1 MVQVHH
7 WTWVTLWKDRFS
19 IGASFCSLVNF
30 QSKLIHWAIIFTSL
44 CYQIKPRNW
53 MIQVHHWTWV
63 SLHFVFPNL
72 VKCGISQLVRNLIW
86 RCRRQ
91 YIHKGFASKL
101 QQLHFISSSS
111 VDNDRHFRGGSIFSP
126 RGPSRILN
134 HKPWKC
140 IPCDIHPLKCQP
152 YDCASAL
159 LFYILTCNWLCVQ
172 SLEVFTTF
180 ISSKQILRRVF
191 CKSFCTVQS
200 LNLVSEQSQRDACS
214 RNLTVWD
221 WSFQQLL

>member
-1 MVQVHH
+1 MVHH
-7 WTWVTLWKDRFS
+7 RTCQWVSILSYLIWSSLWNFS
-19 IGASFCSLVNF
+19 IGQEFDRKM
-30 QSKLIHWAIIFTSL
+30 QKT
-44 CYQIKPRNW
+44 K
-53 MIQVHHWTWV
+53 V
-63 SLHFVFPNL
+63 SLRKVDTL
-72 VKCGISQLVRNLIW
+72 
-86 RCRRQ
+86 
-91 YIHKGFASKL
+91 L
-101 QQLHFISSSS
+101 QQLHFIISVSS
-111 VDNDRHFRGGSIFSP
+111 VDNDWHFRGGSIFSR

-221 WSFQQLL
+221 WSFQ